1 VFTDDWIWMGRNF
14 PRLSGQAC
22 TYVVACK
29 PCPSFSFQVP
39 IGYYKPQTA
48 NLSNINMN
56 SRKKGRSEGVGRGNL
71 EFSVGFMLCN
81 QVAS

>member
-1 VFTDDWIWMGRNF
+1 MGRNF

-48 NLSNINMN
+48 NLRNINMN
-56 SRKKGRSEGVGRGNL
+56 SRKKGRSEGVGRGKL
-71 EFSVGFMLCN
+71 KFSVGFMLCN
-81 QVAS
+81 